1 MAARGFT
8 GRRSGSELSDRI
20 PPGQHVVNN
29 FPVLTAGPTPRI
41 ESADWRLVPGAR
53 HRGNGRETPRLTD
66 ASGTRQGPCRGDC
79 AIERNAAGS
88 VEEKA
93 EDQDAMGQAEHDL
106 LADLRRARRSLR
118 RQAPPSVAR
127 PALGQRIADAVAA
140 VMGSWSFIIV
150 QSAILFVWITAN
162 VAGAMRG
169 WDPYPFILLNLAL
182 SFQAAYAAPVILMS
196 QNRQQDIDRKAAE
209 NDYRINV
216 KAELEIEL
224 LHEKIDQLR
233 EREVL
238 KLTEAVR
245 MLTELLEQS
254 ASGARESDAEGGR
267 SS

>member
-1 MAARGFT
+1 M
-8 GRRSGSELSDRI
+8 E
-20 PPGQHVVNN
+20 P
-29 FPVLTAGPTPRI
+29 
-41 ESADWRLVPGAR
+41 
-53 HRGNGRETPRLTD
+53 
-66 ASGTRQGPCRGDC
+66 
-79 AIERNAAGS
+79 
-88 VEEKA
+88 
-93 EDQDAMGQAEHDL
+93 AEHDL

-118 RQAPPSVAR
+118 LQAMDEPPTVVR
-127 PALGQRIADAVAA
+127 LTLGQRIADAVAT

-150 QSAILFVWITAN
+150 QSVILIVWITAN
-162 VAGAMRG
+162 LVGAIRG

-182 SFQAAYAAPVILMS
+182 SFQAAYAAPVIMMS

-245 MLTELLEQS
+245 SADRAAGAVGVGCTRVRCGRRTAVITRGYRLHGVTSFPIRRAEYHASRYVVSGNLSLQLRSRTRVQQPGDYKCQS
-254 ASGARESDAEGGR
+254 SSRFSRRPTAARR
-267 SS
+267 